1 MASLL
6 DNPINKIQTGY
17 SNFVEVVPPCL
28 CLLKSTRRF
37 RYTVEPGTGL
47 RRLQTQR
54 LESDNLVVPGVE
66 PGLTGEEELTGE

>member
-6 DNPINKIQTGY
+6 DNQINKIQTGY
-17 SNFVEVVPPCL
+17 SNFVEVVPP

-54 LESDNLVVPGVE
+54 LESDNLVVPEVE